1 MILEFSR
8 HELTSEPEERHLNFN
23 RTIVVFNINL
33 SEKVSNLNT
42 GNKFN
47 YQNEIFEVMNREP
60 VNEPINYIK
69 FNCTRKV
76 IVQ

>member
-8 HELTSEPEERHLNFN
+8 HELTSEPKERHLNFN
-23 RTIVVFNINL
+23 KTIVVFNINL

-47 YQNEIFEVMNREP
+47 YQKKLLR
-60 VNEPINYIK
+60 
-69 FNCTRKV
+69 
-76 IVQ
+76 

>member
-23 RTIVVFNINL
+23 KTIVVFNINL

-47 YQNEIFEVMNREP
+47 YQNETFEIMNREP
-60 VNEPINYIK
+60 VNEPINYVK
-69 FNCTRKV
+69 FNCIRKV

>member
-33 SEKVSNLNT
+33 SEKVGNLNT
-42 GNKFN
+42 GNKFS
-47 YQNEIFEVMNREP
+47 YQNETFEVMNREP
-60 VNEPINYIK
+60 VNEPINYVK
-69 FNCTRKV
+69 FNCVRKV